1 MTTLTSRT
9 QSITKDSMVVHFNL
23 DLGQYQITVTN
34 IFRLSLLLDWLLFE
48 GHWNTVSNRDQLN
61 KDVINTCLV
70 NLTFPPYAT

>member
-9 QSITKDSMVVHFNL
+9 QPITKGSMVVHSNL
-23 DLGQYQITVTN
+23 DLSQHQITVTN
-34 IFRLSLLLDWLLFE
+34 IFHLSLPLDWLLFE
-48 GHWNTVSNRDQLN
+48 GLWNTVSNRDQPN